1 MTVRLPD
8 PPVPFGSYPASDVR
22 FLLTD
27 LTGRMAESSLAERD
41 ANIRRGGHYSE
52 LLPIEYEPS
61 REYREMFEV
70 ALARNARLV
79 ATAVAIACERVLR
92 LRTDPF
98 VLVSL
103 ARAGTPIGVLMRRYL
118 LACRD
123 VDVAHYSVSIIR
135 GRGLDPTAVAWIQH
149 HHPGHLLQFVDGWTG
164 KGAIQREL
172 SAACQALGL
181 DDRMAVATDP
191 GWCAAL
197 PGMRDDIL
205 IPSACL
211 NATVSGLV
219 SRTVL
224 RADLIEAGSFHGA
237 KTYDEL
243 RESDVSNRFVDTIAA
258 CFDRDLAAWAA
269 EIAIQPFEAPTW
281 AGWRAV
287 EEVGR
292 TFGIADPNRIKPG
305 IGEAT
310 RVLLRRT
317 PWLLLVRGG
326 GGPDIDHLLQLAQ
339 EREVAVEPFDDMPFS
354 VCGLV
359 QA

>member
-1 MTVRLPD
+1 MVLLPD
-8 PPVPFGSYPASDVR
+8 PPVSFGSYPPSDVV

-27 LTGRMAESSLAERD
+27 LTGRVEESTLAERD
-41 ANIRRGGHYSE
+41 ANIRGGGHYSE
-52 LLPIEYEPS
+52 LLPLEYEPS
-61 REYREMFEV
+61 AEYRDMFDA
-70 ALARNARLV
+70 ALARNAELV
-79 ATAVAIACERVLR
+79 ATAVAVACERVLR
-92 LRTDPF
+92 LRSGPF

-123 VDVAHYSVSIIR
+123 VDAAHYSISIIR
-135 GRGLDPTAVAWIQH
+135 GRGLDQTAVAWLRH
-149 HHPGHLLQFVDGWTG
+149 HHPGVPLQFVDGWTG

-172 SAACQALGL
+172 TAACAALGL

-191 GWCAAL
+191 GWCAAI

-205 IPSACL
+205 VPSACL

-224 RADLIEAGSFHGA
+224 RADLISAGSFHGA

-243 RESDVSNRFVDTIAA
+243 GGIDVSNHFVDTIAA
-258 CFDRDLAAWAA
+258 CFDSNLAASAA
-269 EIAIQPFEAPTW
+269 DQALTSLEAPSW
-281 AGWRAV
+281 AGWEAV
-287 EEVGR
+287 ERVGR
-292 TFGIADPNRIKPG
+292 TFGIDDPNRIKPG

-326 GGPDIDHLLQLAQ
+326 GGPDIDHLLQLAD
-339 EREVAVEPFDDMPFS
+339 ERGVNVEAYDDMPF
-354 VCGLV
+354 VACGLV
-359 QA
+359 RA